1 MYIVRV
7 VSLNIILFFVI
18 LLRLINTTS
27 NHSIWAVEDVIDRLN
42 LAKEKLNIQVQIGDK
57 AVETVE

>member
-7 VSLNIILFFVI
+7 VSLNIILFFVT

-42 LAKEKLNIQVQIGDK
+42 LTKEKLNPS
-57 AVETVE
+57 ANWR

>member
-1 MYIVRV
+1 MYIVHV

-27 NHSIWAVEDVIDRLN
+27 NHSIWVVEDVIDRLN
-42 LAKEKLNIQVQIGDK
+42 LAKEKLNPS
-57 AVETVE
+57 ANWR

>member
-1 MYIVRV
+1 M
-7 VSLNIILFFVI
+7 
-18 LLRLINTTS
+18 NTTS
-27 NHSIWAVEDVIDRLN
+27 NPFIWAVEDVIDRLN